1 MVNDIPTALKT
12 WLSLNRLTCHQLAK
26 RLNVSPHTVKKFAN
40 GDFKQVSTPILK
52 EISIHTGLT
61 YEQLIEPPA

>member
-26 RLNVSPHTVKKFAN
+26 RLDVSPHTVKNLQMA
-40 GDFKQVSTPILK
+40 TL
-52 EISIHTGLT
+52 
-61 YEQLIEPPA
+61 